1 MPHGL
6 TIDSESNIWLSDVG
20 MHQVFKYN
28 FKESKSPLLTIGTA
42 FEKGDDQTHLCKPTS
57 IAVCQL
63 NGNIFIA
70 DGYCNKRVAQFDK
83 NGKFIKEFKDY
94 DQDMIVVHSVTLIE
108 EKNLVCAASRE
119 DGRIVCFDIDSA
131 EKKHVITNTNM
142 KTVYAIEYDP
152 FDQVIHAVTG
162 SNGYMPS
169 YGLTFGTD
177 SNDFGK
183 FLQKWESDKVIRLDI
198 LKILFTISLILF
210 FKLKDISDAH
220 DIAVSPDSKTIYVGQ
235 LNGEIDTFSYE

>member
-57 IAVCQL
+57 IAVSQL

-70 DGYCNKRVAQFDK
+70 DGYCNKRVAEFDK

-119 DGRIVCFDIDSA
+119 DGRIVCFDLDSA

-169 YGLTFGTD
+169 YGLTFGTGSD
-177 SNDFGK
+177 DFGK
-183 FLQKWESDKVIRLDI
+183 FLQKWESDKVIRLDNF
-198 LKILFTISLILF
+198 KII
-210 FKLKDISDAH
+210 
-220 DIAVSPDSKTIYVGQ
+220 
-235 LNGEIDTFSYE
+235 IDNFI